1 MEAVQRAEL
10 LETFVLDA
18 YDALGGFEEIVNR
31 LRGGVTGPALHD
43 LSVIA
48 HRVKGSAA
56 LYDYPQ
62 LSRLGGLVEELAER
76 LQGAE
81 AITPEGAAKLTF
93 FLEQV
98 LTCLQGGLESIGRS
112 GDEGELGLQLAQMGG
127 SRGFLELLRAHPKSF
142 VRKGLAAKKALGETQ
157 LGLIEELRR
166 FYAQDADTWEFFAPE
181 VGEHIDAI
189 RDVLGEVASG
199 KTSRASDA
207 HLTRLF
213 RATHTLKGSAYMVGL
228 TPMGELAHGLED
240 LMVTVREEGRP
251 LGEVV
256 AALHAGANALSDM
269 LQSAQ
274 GRDVGVRESVKRAQ
288 REIAKGLGLESPT
301 TDSLTDNPVDAAE
314 ASASDAETGAVGAK
328 PYLEL
333 TRKLRAFPKRNADT
347 WGFFAPEA
355 GEHIDAVHEALDTL
369 AGGYSEDAL
378 NQVFRAAHT
387 LKGAAFMADLPE
399 MGRLAHGLES
409 LMVAVREEGMAF
421 DEIVLG
427 VLRSGNESLRLMLET
442 AEALTESH
450 AAAREAALE
459 GALRET
465 GEGLV
470 ALLGEAAPQVVEA
483 EAVAEAS
490 GDQSDTATET
500 APSAIIRVR
509 LDKLDTL
516 MNLAGDMVAA
526 RARLERQV
534 EAFGGVNTV
543 LETSRTRLLRTV
555 SEFEEK
561 YLNPR
566 LTAMTKTVTQDASK
580 TVLGKTGQEG
590 AEGERRGLGATTSEM
605 FDELEFD
612 SYNDLNIL
620 ARSVAEMANDLT
632 EIQAQLAQ
640 IGGGLAAETE
650 TIQKLSRSLRGEVGR
665 ARLVPVRG
673 LFSRLKRLLVAGEG
687 KSFTLTTSG
696 EGTEIDNVVLE
707 AVADP
712 MLHLVKNAV
721 AHGIESEESRVKK
734 GKPAQG
740 RVSLRAYHQSNYV
753 FIEVQDDGAGVDV
766 ARVKAKAVAK
776 GFRSQAEVDAM
787 SDAEATALIFLPG
800 LSTKDEVTT
809 QAGRGVG
816 MDVVAENVRRL
827 KGEIGVSSEWGRG
840 ARFTLKLP
848 LTLLVSEALRVGVGD
863 QTFAFPVS
871 AVRALRTAPRSSLT
885 QDGGEKRVMF
895 ENRALPLLPVRAL
908 LGLPAADAGGD
919 AGDAGPDASFVVLE
933 TGNGAVAAEVDAF
946 LDIEE
951 MVIRGLDAMLA
962 RLSYLSGAA
971 VSNTGEV
978 VLVLDPAGLLRLSQ
992 GAANPLASAQAP
1004 AQVRE
1009 TKRRLLLVD
1018 DSISVRRVVGKM
1030 LTRAGFD
1037 VVLASDGQDALE
1049 KLLVEARFD
1058 AVLTDLEMPRVNG
1071 YELLEE
1077 VRRKPDTAAL
1087 PVIVMTTRAG
1097 DKHMRLALEL
1107 GATHYFAKPVDEA
1120 KLLRALQL

>member
-1 MEAVQRAEL
+1 MESVQRAEL

-18 YDALGGFEEIVNR
+18 YDALGGFEGIVNR
-31 LRGGVTGPALHD
+31 LREGVTGPALHD

-76 LQGAE
+76 LKEAE
-81 AITPEGAAKLTF
+81 PITPEGAAKLTF

-98 LTCLQGGLESIGRS
+98 LTCLQGGLEHIGRN
-112 GDEGELGLQLAQMGG
+112 GDEGEPGLQLAQMGG

-142 VRKGLAAKKALGETQ
+142 VRKGFTAQNASGETR
-157 LGLIEELRR
+157 LGLVEELRR

-181 VGEHIDAI
+181 ASEHIDAI
-189 RDVLGEVASG
+189 RDVLSEVAPDDVSG
-199 KTSRASDA
+199 GVSDD

-240 LMVTVREEGRP
+240 LMVAVREEGRP
-251 LGEVV
+251 LGDVV
-256 AALHAGANALSDM
+256 AALQAGVGALSDM
-269 LQSAQ
+269 LLSAE
-274 GRDVGVRESVKRAQ
+274 GRDVGVKESVKKAQ
-288 REIAKGLGLESPT
+288 REMAELLGLEPSNT
-301 TDSLTDNPVDAAE
+301 VDAAE
-314 ASASDAETGAVGAK
+314 ESEEADAAETGAGGAD

-333 TRKLRAFPKRNADT
+333 TKKLRAFPKRDADT
-347 WGFFAPEA
+347 WGFFGPEA
-355 GEHIDAVHEALDTL
+355 SEHVETIHEALETL
-369 AGGYSEDAL
+369 AQGYSEGAL
-378 NQVFRAAHT
+378 NSVFRAAHT
-387 LKGAAFMADLPE
+387 LKGAAYMAGLPE
-399 MGRLAHGLES
+399 VGELAHGLED

-421 DEIVLG
+421 DEILLG
-427 VLRSGNESLRLMLET
+427 VLKKGNESLRLMLET
-442 AEALTESH
+442 AEGRAEGH
-450 AAAREAALE
+450 GAALE
-459 GALRET
+459 EALRET
-465 GEGLV
+465 AEGLT
-470 ALLGEAAPQVVEA
+470 ALLGEAAPQIIEL
-483 EAVAEAS
+483 EGVAEES
-490 GDQSDTATET
+490 TDQTDTETET
-500 APSAIIRVR
+500 APNAIIRVR

-534 EAFGGVNTV
+534 QEFGGVNTI
-543 LETSRTRLLRTV
+543 LDTSRARLLRTV

-566 LTAMTKTVTQDASK
+566 LAAMTQATTTTKATTTQGD
-580 TVLGKTGQEG
+580 
-590 AEGERRGLGATTSEM
+590 AEGERRGLGATTAEM

-620 ARSVAEMANDLT
+620 ARSVGEMANDLS
-632 EIQAQLAQ
+632 EIQTQLAR
-640 IGGGLAAETE
+640 IGGSLAAETE
-650 TIQKLSRSLRGEVGR
+650 TIRKLSRSLRGEVGR

-687 KSFTLTTSG
+687 KSFTLTTAG
-696 EGTEIDNVVLE
+696 EGTEIDNVILE

-712 MLHLVKNAV
+712 MLHLVKNAI
-721 AHGIESEESRVKK
+721 AHGVEPEAARIER

-753 FIEVQDDGAGVDV
+753 FIEVQDDGAGIDV

-787 SDAEATALIFLPG
+787 SELEATALIFLPG
-800 LSTKDEVTT
+800 LSTKDDVTT
-809 QAGRGVG
+809 HAGRGVG

-840 ARFTLKLP
+840 TRFTLKLP
-848 LTLLVSEALRVGVGD
+848 LTLIVSEALMVGVGEHM
-863 QTFAFPVS
+863 FAFPVS
-871 AVRALRTAPRSSLT
+871 AVRALRTAPRSSVKEEG
-885 QDGGEKRVMF
+885 DEKRVLF
-895 ENRALPLLPVRAL
+895 ENRSLPLLPVRTI
-908 LGLPAADAGGD
+908 LGLPAIDAGG
-919 AGDAGPDASFVVLE
+919 AGPDASFVVLE
-933 TGNGAVAAEVDAF
+933 TGSGTVAAEVDAF

-951 MVIRGLDAMLA
+951 MVIKGLSAMLA
-962 RLSYLSGAA
+962 KLSYLSGAA

-992 GAANPLASAQAP
+992 GKESPFVSARGP
-1004 AQVRE
+1004 SRVRE

-1058 AVLTDLEMPRVNG
+1058 AILTDLEMPRVNG
-1071 YELLEE
+1071 YELIEE
-1077 VRRKPDTAAL
+1077 VRRKPDTAAV

-1107 GATHYFAKPVDEA
+1107 GATNYFAKPVDET
-1120 KLLRALQL
+1120 KLLRALQNF

>member
-18 YDALGGFEEIVNR
+18 YDALGGFEGAVNR
-31 LRGGVTGPALHD
+31 LREGVTGPALHD

-76 LQGAE
+76 LQEAE
-81 AITPEGAAKLTF
+81 PITPEGAAKLTF

-98 LTCLQGGLESIGRS
+98 LICLQGGLESIGRN
-112 GDEGELGLQLAQMGG
+112 GDEGEPGLQLAQLGG
-127 SRGFLELLRAHPKSF
+127 SRGFLELLRAHPRSF
-142 VRKGLAAKKALGETQ
+142 VRKAFAAQDALGETR
-157 LGLIEELRR
+157 LGLVEELRR

-181 VGEHIDAI
+181 VSEHIDAV
-189 RDVLGEVASG
+189 RDVLAEVG
-199 KTSRASDA
+199 GDGTNNRANDA

-240 LMVTVREEGRP
+240 LMVAVREEGRP
-251 LGEVV
+251 LGDVT
-256 AALHAGANALSDM
+256 AALQAGADALSDM
-269 LQSAQ
+269 LLSAE
-274 GRDVGVRESVKRAQ
+274 GRDVGVKESVRKAQ
-288 REIAKGLGLESPT
+288 REIADLLGLEPT
-301 TDSLTDNPVDAAE
+301 ADIDAEDAAE
-314 ASASDAETGAVGAK
+314 ALKAAGAEPGATETGAGQAD

-333 TRKLRAFPKRNADT
+333 KKKLRAFPKRNADT

-355 GEHIDAVHEALDTL
+355 GEHVETIDEALETL
-369 AGGYSEDAL
+369 AQGYSEGAL
-378 NQVFRAAHT
+378 NNVFRAAHT
-387 LKGAAFMADLPE
+387 LKGAAYMAELPE
-399 MGRLAHGLES
+399 VGRLAHGLED

-421 DEIVLG
+421 DEILLG
-427 VLRSGNESLRLMLET
+427 VLKRGNESLRLMLET
-442 AEALTESH
+442 AAG
-450 AAAREAALE
+450 REVALE

-465 GEGLV
+465 AEGLV
-470 ALLGEAAPQVVEA
+470 ALLGEAAPRVVELGSSSEESADQTDA
-483 EAVAEAS
+483 EA
-490 GDQSDTATET
+490 ET
-500 APSAIIRVR
+500 TSRAIIRVR

-534 EAFGGVNTV
+534 QEFGGVNTI

-555 SEFEEK
+555 NEFEEK

-566 LTAMTKTVTQDASK
+566 LAAITQATTKTEPKTAQAAS
-580 TVLGKTGQEG
+580 
-590 AEGERRGLGATTSEM
+590 EGERRGLGATTAEL

-620 ARSVAEMANDLT
+620 ARSVGEMANDLS
-632 EIQAQLAQ
+632 EIQTQLGR

-673 LFSRLKRLLVAGEG
+673 LFARLKRLLVAGEG
-687 KSFTLTTSG
+687 KSFTLTTAG
-696 EGTEIDNVVLE
+696 EGTEIDNAILE
-707 AVADP
+707 GVADP
-712 MLHLVKNAV
+712 MLHLVKNAA
-721 AHGIESEESRVKK
+721 AHGIEPEAVRVER
-734 GKPAQG
+734 GKPARG
-740 RVSLRAYHQSNYV
+740 RVALRAYHQSNYV
-753 FIEVQDDGAGVDV
+753 FIEVQDDGAGIDL

-776 GFRSQAEVDAM
+776 GFRSQKEVDAM

-800 LSTKDEVTT
+800 LSTKDDVTT
-809 QAGRGVG
+809 EAGRGVG

-827 KGEIGVSSEWGRG
+827 KGEIGVSSELGRG
-840 ARFTLKLP
+840 TRFTLKLP
-848 LTLLVSEALRVGVGD
+848 LTLLVSEALLVGVGD
-863 QTFAFPVS
+863 QTFAFPVG
-871 AVRALRTAPRSSLT
+871 AVRALRSVPRSSVVENE
-885 QDGGEKRVMF
+885 GEKRVMF
-895 ENRALPLLPVRAL
+895 ENQSLPLLPVSTL
-908 LGLPAADAGGD
+908 LGLPVADA
-919 AGDAGPDASFVVLE
+919 ANVSFVVLE
-933 TGNGAVAAEVDAF
+933 TGSGIVAAEVDAF

-951 MVIRGLDAMLA
+951 MVIKGLSAMLA
-962 RLSYLSGAA
+962 KLSYLSGAA
-971 VSNTGEV
+971 VSNTGAV
-978 VLVLDPAGLLRLSQ
+978 VLVLDPAGLVRLSQ
-992 GAANPLASAQAP
+992 GDASTFVSAERP
-1004 AQVRE
+1004 VRGGE

-1030 LTRAGFD
+1030 LTRAGYD

-1058 AVLTDLEMPRVNG
+1058 AVLTDLEMPRLNG
-1071 YELLEE
+1071 YELIEE
-1077 VRRKPDTAAL
+1077 LRRKPDTAAV
-1087 PVIVMTTRAG
+1087 PIIVMTTRAG

-1107 GATHYFAKPVDEA
+1107 GATDYFAKPVDES
-1120 KLLRALQL
+1120 KLLRALQT